1 MKNISIDAERAFD
14 VMQHFFFFLIEHF
27 LMIQILRK
35 LGTKGDFLNIIVDS
49 YEKTHN

>member
-1 MKNISIDAERAFD
+1 
-14 VMQHFFFFLIEHF
+14 MQHFFFLIENF

-35 LGTKGDFLNIIVDS
+35 LGTKGDFLNIIMGI